1 MIDVTEI
8 KNVNELLEMKD
19 DLNFFI
25 NKKIIAEMYA
35 EDKKTPI
42 ELENDRKLA
51 RELLNNVMQRLK
63 QLNPPAR
70 KKVVKSPPPVPVTSS
85 VAV

>member
-8 KNVNELLEMKD
+8 KDVKELLEMKD

-25 NKKIIAEMYA
+25 NKKIIAELYA

-51 RELLNNVMQRLK
+51 RELLNMVMQRLR

-70 KKVVKSPPPVPVTSS
+70 KKVVKSPPSVPTTSPVAT
-85 VAV
+85 